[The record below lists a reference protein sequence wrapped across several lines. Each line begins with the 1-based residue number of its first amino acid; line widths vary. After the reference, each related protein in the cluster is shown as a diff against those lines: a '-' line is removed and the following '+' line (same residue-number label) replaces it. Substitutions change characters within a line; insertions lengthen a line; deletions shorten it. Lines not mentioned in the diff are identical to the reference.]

1 MVNDLWLKVYL
12 NQKKEY
18 LSHTMA
24 SPFNFKCFL
33 DEQKMKIKNKFEIK
47 NKKPLSQKQSWRD
60 VQEKEW
66 LLKLMLN

>member
-1 MVNDLWLKVYL
+1 MNKKSDIKE
-12 NQKKEY
+12 KEY
-18 LSHTMA
+18 LSHAMA

-47 NKKPLSQKQSWRD
+47 KQKTPFPKTKLVRCTG
-60 VQEKEW
+60 KEW